1 MNLRGIVVCVSYDDL
16 ASITFA
22 RNVRHFAELIV
33 VTAPHDVKTQELC
46 RKFDNV
52 IPFVTDAFYRHSAR
66 FNKGLAI
73 ELATKEHCRDGWN
86 LIHDADIIL
95 PADFSL
101 PPLNIGTLYG
111 ARRRILENPL
121 LYREWLKWQTLP
133 ISNDKELA
141 GYFQLFHASD
151 PHIAARPWYD
161 VTFTHAGGGDAY
173 FQNRW
178 LDADKR
184 WLTQE
189 VLHLGPRDS
198 NWFGRATPR
207 IDGQETP
214 EAAKH
219 RADMEAFLRFKGWNR
234 KRTVKEF
241 AERVD
246 VRD

>member
-22 RNVRHFAELIV
+22 RNVRHFTELIV
-33 VTAPHDVKTQELC
+33 VTSPHDAKTQELC

-52 IPFVTDAFYRHSAR
+52 VPFVTDAFYRNGAK

-73 ELATKEHCRDGWN
+73 ELASIEHCRDGWN

-95 PADFSL
+95 PPDFRVPSL
-101 PPLNIGTLYG
+101 NVGTLYG
-111 ARRRILENPL
+111 ARRRLLIEPKHFDDSLRWQELPL
-121 LYREWLKWQTLP
+121 
-133 ISNDKELA
+133 SNDVELA

-161 VTFTHAGGGDAY
+161 VTYTHAGGGDAY

-178 LDADKR
+178 SNAEKQ

-207 IDGQETP
+207 IDDEETP

-234 KRTVKEF
+234 KRTVKTF
-241 AERVD
+241 AERVE